1 MGISPWQQQEWLRN
15 AARPGLKCEVLS
27 TPRIFNM
34 EPHNGP
40 LGKDS
45 RIALF
50 WKSYIS
56 YISDSMF
63 HCGSFYRQCSRFC
76 GKVYRYI
83 LPDSLVFCSSTASL
97 WSQIPT
103 PFATQTA
110 MNTEGLFTEAF
121 IASRIMVELGLFDPY
136 SWGI

>member
-1 MGISPWQQQEWLRN
+1 MD
-15 AARPGLKCEVLS
+15 
-27 TPRIFNM
+27 
-34 EPHNGP
+34 P
-40 LGKDS
+40 LE
-45 RIALF
+45 RIALLPF
-50 WKSYIS
+50 FGNHT
-56 YISDSMF
+56 F
-63 HCGSFYRQCSRFC
+63 HTFLIPCSIAVPFIGNAPGFV
-76 GKVYRYI
+76 GKYI

-110 MNTEGLFTEAF
+110 MNTEGLFTAF